1 MKETIERKNIIIT
14 KNIQNKEQLFHYLAE
29 YMVSQKEIDAKHQE
43 EFEQALWSR
52 EQLSVTGVGNDVAIP
67 HVQKEF
73 ITRPIVVFLKS
84 ETAYSL
90 SSKSPTYMSI
100 FSILSFHTILRNA
113 TFVHQPLT
121 F

>member
-1 MKETIERKNIIIT
+1 MEETIERKNIIIT

-43 EFEQALWSR
+43 AFEQALWSR

-84 ETAYSL
+84 ETPIAYES
-90 SSKSPTYMSI
+90 
-100 FSILSFHTILRNA
+100 
-113 TFVHQPLT
+113 
-121 F
+121 